1 MHNKENVKKI
11 TSFLNRIA
19 DSYILLI
26 CLIVLLLGTYH
37 ITDAVYVF
45 FHASNSYRGYKPE
58 VADLSDENIHLANSV
73 AWLTIDGTPIDYPI
87 MQGSD
92 NFYYLNVDP
101 LGNYSLSGSIFLDYR
116 NDGFNDDYSV
126 VYGHHMEHGLMF
138 GALDIYSNIEYFYTH
153 RTGKIIIEGKEHDL
167 NVFASGTI
175 NADDVLFTVPLQRD
189 TALEYIRS
197 VVNIFAEPKGGRIV
211 ALTTCTS
218 DPSSSERFVVF
229 TEIRN

>member
-1 MHNKENVKKI
+1 M
-11 TSFLNRIA
+11 
-19 DSYILLI
+19 
-26 CLIVLLLGTYH
+26 
-37 ITDAVYVF
+37 
-45 FHASNSYRGYKPE
+45 
-58 VADLSDENIHLANSV
+58 

-87 MQGSD
+87 MQGPD

-138 GALDIYSNIEYFYTH
+138 GALDMYSNIEYFYTH
-153 RTGKIIIEGKEHDL
+153 RTGKIIADGKEYDL
-167 NVFASGTI
+167 NIFASGMI
-175 NADDVLFTVPLQRD
+175 NADDVLFTVPQGRD
-189 TALEYIRS
+189 TALEHIRS
-197 VVNIFAEPKGGRIV
+197 VSNIFAEPKGGRIV